1 MRWVLDNWQIKLVAL
16 SLAVA
21 LWFYTSGQA
30 RVERTLTVSVAVA
43 AVRNL
48 PAGARIAEI
57 TPREFTVEVDGP
69 MIVLQELRSDPILP
83 RLDLAGG
90 ALDEG
95 RQDFP
100 ITNQVLGLPADVRI
114 QRINPSSVTAITV
127 TLGRVI
133 EKEMLVEAPELEHV
147 PAGLAP
153 NLNLEESRLLIT
165 GPENALKDLLARHPR
180 LRFLPVSLKDAN
192 PLIDQPTSLRVT
204 LVPDVPASITVPP
217 VHAVIVLKPVDAV
230 RQQVGLPV
238 HLLAQP
244 DFLAKHQVQLSQPQV
259 VMTVRGPRN
268 LIATLTPATVAAYVD
283 LRRPL
288 ELNQPQEVTVE
299 ILGPPWL
306 TADPV
311 TLRVTISLIVPRTNE
326 APSPALDAG
335 PDSLAPPNSVPT
347 RP

>member
-1 MRWVLDNWQIKLVAL
+1 MRWMLDNWQIKLVAL

-30 RVERTLTVSVAVA
+30 RVERTLTVSVAAA

-69 MIVLQELRSDPILP
+69 MTVLQELRSDPILP
-83 RLDLAGG
+83 RLELAGR

-114 QRINPSSVTAITV
+114 QRINPTSVDAITV
-127 TLGRVI
+127 TLGRVV
-133 EKEMLVEAPELEHV
+133 EKDMLVEAPELEHV

-153 NLNLEESRLLIT
+153 NLNLEEGRVLIT
-165 GPENALKDLLARHPR
+165 GPENAVKDLLIRHPR

-192 PLIDQPTSLRVT
+192 PLIDKPEPLRVT

-217 VHAVIVLKPVDAV
+217 VHAVIILKPVDAV
-230 RQQVGLPV
+230 RLQVGLAV
-238 HLLAQP
+238 HLLAAP
-244 DFLAKHQVQLSQPQV
+244 DFLAKHRIQLSQPQV

-268 LIATLTPATVAAYVD
+268 LLANLTPESLAAYVN

-288 ELNQPQEVTVE
+288 ELNQPQEVPVE
-299 ILGPPWL
+299 LLGPPWL

-311 TLRVTISLIVPRTNE
+311 ALRVTVSLIVANGGDAAPARGLE
-326 APSPALDAG
+326 APEAL
-335 PDSLAPPNSVPT
+335 PPPNTVAP